1 MTKKKKQEK
10 AGPLENKGETLTDSI
25 KKTNK
30 QILEDI
36 KYGRSVSLEF
46 FKNNIWFLLI
56 IIALLLSLM
65 GLRYKTKTKMAEI
78 QTLEKQLQQAESS
91 KLQEKSAYM
100 SLIRESEMKRLVSEK
115 GLGLE
120 FQEQPPYELTLS
132 E

>member
-1 MTKKKKQEK
+1 MTNKKKQEK
-10 AGPLENKGETLTDSI
+10 AGPLENNGETLADSI

-100 SLIRESEMKRLVSEK
+100 SLIRESEMKRLVTEK